1 MSLYKERIEEIEEM
15 LPNSS
20 SKGGLSLKR
29 SILGWT
35 VSCITRV
42 LADWTATGEVE
53 ALLEGGGGKS
63 EVGRVLQAASTLE
76 EK

>member
-29 SILGWT
+29 SILGWA